1 MARRPMRQA
10 TALLEPG
17 GALETESPLVSSE
30 ERPGRTTLAVVPSL
44 GEDAGTFAAFFQA
57 EYPRL
62 LRAMFLVT
70 GDRHEAEE
78 IAQDAF
84 VRACER
90 WDLVSR
96 AANRPGYVYRMALN
110 GYRSKLRR
118 LARGAR
124 KALRPQDEPDLFAA
138 IDDRDALGRALARL
152 TKGQREALVL
162 VEWMGMTDDEVGELL
177 RISPVTVRVRIHR
190 ARAVLKPLL
199 EPGNVR

>member
-1 MARRPMRQA
+1 MRQA

-17 GALETESPLVSSE
+17 RALEPGRRPIPSESPSAPARIALVVLP
-30 ERPGRTTLAVVPSL
+30 RRD
-44 GEDAGTFAAFFQA
+44 EDAGTFEAFFQA

-62 LRAMFLVT
+62 LRAMYLVT

-78 IAQDAF
+78 VAQDAF

-96 AANRPGYVYRMALN
+96 ATNRPGYVYRMALN
-110 GYRSKLRR
+110 AYRSKLRR

-124 KALRPQDEPDLFAA
+124 KALRPQEEPDLFAA
-138 IDDRDALGRALARL
+138 VDDRDALGRALARL
-152 TKGQREALVL
+152 SKGQREAVVL
-162 VEWMGMTDDEVGELL
+162 VEWMGMTDDEAGALL
-177 RISPVTVRVRIHR
+177 RISPVTVRVRMHR

-199 EPGNVR
+199 ERGNDP

>member
-1 MARRPMRQA
+1 MRQA

-17 GALETESPLVSSE
+17 ATLEPEGSADSLE
-30 ERPGRTTLAVVPSL
+30 ERPSSPARTALSVLPRVR
-44 GEDAGTFAAFFQA
+44 EDAGTFEAFFQA

-78 IAQDAF
+78 VAQDAF

-118 LARGAR
+118 LSRGAR
-124 KALRPQDEPDLFAA
+124 KALQPKEEPDLFAA

-152 TKGQREALVL
+152 SKGQREALVL
-162 VEWMGMTDDEVGELL
+162 VEWMGMTDDEVGALL
-177 RISPVTVRVRIHR
+177 RVSPITVRVRIHR
-190 ARAVLKPLL
+190 ARAILRPLL
-199 EPGNVR
+199 ERGTDL